1 MSAVLFPPSKGS
13 LFTFIRTKQM
23 VKLFSVT
30 ESSLYGIN
38 VFLNY
43 KFATIS
49 GVTIYSNYLQAF
61 KCLL

>member
-1 MSAVLFPPSKGS
+1 MSAVLFPPSKRS
-13 LFTFIRTKQM
+13 LFTFIRTKQI

-30 ESSLYGIN
+30 ESCLYGIN

-49 GVTIYSNYLQAF
+49 RV
-61 KCLL
+61 

>member
-1 MSAVLFPPSKGS
+1 MSAILFPPSKRP

-23 VKLFSVT
+23 VNLFSVT
-30 ESSLYGIN
+30 ESSLFGIG

-49 GVTIYSNYLQAF
+49 RVILLQQLFARV
-61 KCLL
+61 